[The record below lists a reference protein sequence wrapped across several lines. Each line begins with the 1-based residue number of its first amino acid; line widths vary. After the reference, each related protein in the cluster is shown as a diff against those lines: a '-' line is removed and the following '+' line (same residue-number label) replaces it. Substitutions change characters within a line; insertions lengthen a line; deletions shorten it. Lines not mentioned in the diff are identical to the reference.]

1 MSDPLLGL
9 IVCVGFIGFMWLGTT
24 SILGGH
30 LLLGF
35 MVGVFSH
42 AVLLIGVGIVG
53 FDEYPKIPLIGGVV
67 IGAIVFLI
75 TWVDRDKPLD
85 KNTEQYLRSGTG
97 NTKDGI
103 DDGGE

>member
-1 MSDPLLGL
+1 MKTP
-9 IVCVGFIGFMWLGTT
+9 ITFI
-24 SILGGH
+24 
-30 LLLGF
+30 LLGF

-42 AVLLIGVGIVG
+42 AVLLFGVGIVG

-85 KNTEQYLRSGTG
+85 NNTDLSYSYNSYTFALEKG
-97 NTKDGI
+97 
-103 DDGGE
+103 